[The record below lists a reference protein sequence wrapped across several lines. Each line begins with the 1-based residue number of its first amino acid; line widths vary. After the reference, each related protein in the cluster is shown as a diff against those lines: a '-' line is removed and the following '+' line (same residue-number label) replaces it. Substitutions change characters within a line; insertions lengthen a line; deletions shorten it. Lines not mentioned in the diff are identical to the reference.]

1 MKLLEENLEEN
12 FYNLEIAKNFLDI
25 PPEKIDE

>member
-12 FYNLEIAKNFLDI
+12 FYNLGLSKIFLDT